1 MVTNESSLFTYLDG
15 ESWELFNYPD
25 FIPYFLDELI
35 NRFEEK
41 DQDFLNMTR
50 TACENNIDCVYDTL
64 ATRAM
69 EIGLYT
75 KTKSTVFEESAAQL
89 VNYPPRVNGTD
100 VLRVEV
106 NKPTTIQLTA
116 EDPNGDLVKF
126 RFLEEIDGAE
136 IGEETGT
143 ITWKPVNTTQL
154 VFQVQA
160 SDGKA
165 VAAYKPVVQI
175 CDCKNNGT
183 CLFDTSVGESDEV
196 NSKFKVVACSCSEA
210 YSGSFCETDY
220 DGCLDD
226 PCFPGVKCTDVE
238 APGFGAICEE
248 CPYGLYGD
256 GKKCYDI
263 DECFEERDL
272 NDTRQFCQQE
282 CINTVGS
289 YNCGCYSGYVS
300 YNRTHCEDIDECY
313 QQLFECPNNAHCVNT
328 MGSYICTCDDGYKQY
343 VRNNTCIN
351 VNECIEISSPCPE
364 YSTCE
369 DTEGG
374 HKCMCLTGFEKN
386 STGYCEDINEC
397 TLSLSDDDRHNC
409 NIQASCH
416 NIPGSFQCTCTEGW
430 HGDGETCQ
438 DINECDD
445 VYLTDCDPQKAKCSN
460 TLGSYTCTCI
470 DGYEGNGT
478 IGSCTDID
486 ECLLSTDDC
495 PRDISNCDDTEGSYK
510 CICKNGYEDVIGES
524 RNCTDIDECERN
536 THSCEDNSICSNLI
550 GSFKCICVDDE
561 NECLLSSQ
569 NDCNPSNNIC
579 ENADGSYVCLCKL
592 GYTGDGNNCTDINE
606 CTVDNGGCEHTC
618 VNTEGNYY
626 CTCNDGYEI
635 DVGGFNCKDI
645 DECILETHTC
655 PQNCTNTETTNDN
668 TVGYVCSC
676 VDGFMDQG
684 TTGRDCIPEESC
696 ANNSC
701 VNGICYVLDGVQQCQ
716 CEQGYELDAA
726 DQNTCL
732 QIDEC
737 DRGTDMCYH
746 NCHDETPGYRC
757 SCREGYTLD
766 VDDRSCSDID
776 ECIGRMHNCTALE
789 ECINT
794 DGGFK
799 CVCIPGYGSDS
810 GICEDVDEC
819 QSNTSMCHVNATCTN
834 TIGQYECDCNDGF
847 SGNGVI
853 CADINECIDDP
864 CPAHS
869 ECSNTVGNYTCTCD
883 TGFELDGNDCNDINE
898 CNDVSCDAMAD
909 CVNTIG
915 SYYCECIAG
924 YEEDEHNTC
933 NDVNECLL
941 GRDSCDVNSECQ
953 NTPGSYIC
961 DCNDGYSIAD
971 PLSCQ
976 DINECLNK
984 PCGDNERCV
993 NNPGSYQCQCKP
1005 GYYKEDDKCK
1015 KSKAFNVS
1023 MILTSVGGINL
1034 VDFNND
1040 LTSTRSE
1047 LYTIITT
1054 TIEDD
1059 MATLFSNSEISSD
1072 YLSTIVAVY
1081 EDTDD
1086 SKTFKADVK
1095 IVEDY
1100 KDEYDDLSSS
1110 GYKEVTRRFT
1120 EAMRIAHTD
1129 TTKTRS
1135 DYQGCH
1141 VQKLS
1146 RGSVNIEYI
1155 LYFKKDT
1162 DISVSDLEDVLAN
1175 YNEVIDVTS
1184 STKVVFK
1191 DSTLL
1196 IQEYTPKAC
1205 DSDVTHDCSVDADC
1219 IDVVDR
1225 FHCDCNSGYED
1236 ESPERPGRICTEIC
1250 PTTYCV
1256 NGGTC
1261 VGDSIAERKCEC
1273 PTGYVGHICEKS
1285 TMLPSNDLDRVLVIS
1300 IGTTATI
1307 ITIALV
1313 ISVIFCCLVR
1323 KKQDAKSGSVSDF
1336 FNRVKEQGQR
1346 NMWRYGDDDTLSD
1359 ISWDSQPEEQLKHLA
1374 KVMEHAPRFE
1384 KPTRPN
1390 LGPTEYD
1397 NKGFVLPYV
1406 AKGTEA
1412 QDSDRAKALRDRSQ
1426 SVYDAAYSDDHG
1438 RQFSYLT
1445 GHQTR
1450 HSHDD
1455 IDLQIPQTH
1464 NADFR
1469 RQSRYDY

>member
-1 MVTNESSLFTYLDG
+1 M
-15 ESWELFNYPD
+15 
-25 FIPYFLDELI
+25 
-35 NRFEEK
+35 
-41 DQDFLNMTR
+41 
-50 TACENNIDCVYDTL
+50 
-64 ATRAM
+64 
-69 EIGLYT
+69 
-75 KTKSTVFEESAAQL
+75 
-89 VNYPPRVNGTD
+89 
-100 VLRVEV
+100 
-106 NKPTTIQLTA
+106 
-116 EDPNGDLVKF
+116 
-126 RFLEEIDGAE
+126 
-136 IGEETGT
+136 
-143 ITWKPVNTTQL
+143 
-154 VFQVQA
+154 
-160 SDGKA
+160 
-165 VAAYKPVVQI
+165 
-175 CDCKNNGT
+175 
-183 CLFDTSVGESDEV
+183 
-196 NSKFKVVACSCSEA
+196 NSN
-210 YSGSFCETDY
+210 D
-220 DGCLDD
+220 
-226 PCFPGVKCTDVE
+226 
-238 APGFGAICEE
+238 ICE
-248 CPYGLYGD
+248 D
-256 GKKCYDI
+256 G
-263 DECFEERDL
+263 
-272 NDTRQFCQQE
+272 
-282 CINTVGS
+282 
-289 YNCGCYSGYVS
+289 
-300 YNRTHCEDIDECY
+300 
-313 QQLFECPNNAHCVNT
+313 
-328 MGSYICTCDDGYKQY
+328 
-343 VRNNTCIN
+343 
-351 VNECIEISSPCPE
+351 
-364 YSTCE
+364 
-369 DTEGG
+369 
-374 HKCMCLTGFEKN
+374 
-386 STGYCEDINEC
+386 
-397 TLSLSDDDRHNC
+397 
-409 NIQASCH
+409 
-416 NIPGSFQCTCTEGW
+416 
-430 HGDGETCQ
+430 
-438 DINECDD
+438 
-445 VYLTDCDPQKAKCSN
+445 
-460 TLGSYTCTCI
+460 
-470 DGYEGNGT
+470 
-478 IGSCTDID
+478 
-486 ECLLSTDDC
+486 
-495 PRDISNCDDTEGSYK
+495 
-510 CICKNGYEDVIGES
+510 
-524 RNCTDIDECERN
+524 
-536 THSCEDNSICSNLI
+536 
-550 GSFKCICVDDE
+550 

-579 ENADGSYVCLCKL
+579 ENTDGSYVCLCKL

-668 TVGYVCSC
+668 VVGYVCSC

-684 TTGRDCIPEESC
+684 TTGRDCIPEETC

-834 TIGQYECDCNDGF
+834 TIGQYECDCNAGF

-853 CADINECIDDP
+853 CTDINECIDDP

-883 TGFELDGNDCNDINE
+883 TGFEIDGNDCNDINE
-898 CNDVSCDAMAD
+898 CNNVSCDAMAD

-933 NDVNECLL
+933 NDVNECVLE
-941 GRDSCDVNSECQ
+941 RDSCDVNSECQ

-961 DCNDGYSIAD
+961 DCNDGYSIDD

-984 PCGDNERCV
+984 PCDENERCV

-1023 MILTSVGGINL
+1023 MILTSVGDINI
-1034 VDFNND
+1034 VDFNDD
-1040 LTSTRSE
+1040 LISTSSE

-1072 YLSTIVAVY
+1072 YLSTIVVVY
-1081 EDTDD
+1081 EDTDGGTLVRCLVNTKSASSITSD
-1086 SKTFKADVK
+1086 DLLSAFTVGLAEDGTLVGISTYIRQNSFKSDDIIINHCLDATDTCVKGEVCVFTGNNVYDCECAPGYSVAASSGKCIDIDECIDEPCDSEYQCINTAGSYKCTCLPGTFNTSGKCENSKTFKSDMKVIEA
-1095 IVEDY
+1095 Y
-1100 KDEYDDLSSS
+1100 RDEYDDTSSA
-1110 GYKEVTRRFT
+1110 GYKEITRRFT

-1129 TTKTRS
+1129 TTKTRT
-1135 DYQGCH
+1135 DYLGCH

-1162 DISVSDLEDVLAN
+1162 DINVSDLEDVLAN
-1175 YNEVIDVTS
+1175 YNEMIDVTS

-1196 IQEYTPKAC
+1196 MQEYTPKAC
-1205 DSDVTHDCSVDADC
+1205 DSDVTHDCSVDATC

-1225 FHCDCNSGYED
+1225 FYCDCNSGYED

-1250 PTTYCV
+1250 PNTYCI

-1261 VGDSIAERKCEC
+1261 VGDNIAERKCEC
-1273 PTGYVGHICEKS
+1273 PTGYVGDICEKS
-1285 TMLPSNDLDRVLVIS
+1285 TS
-1300 IGTTATI
+1300 
-1307 ITIALV
+1307 
-1313 ISVIFCCLVR
+1313 
-1323 KKQDAKSGSVSDF
+1323 
-1336 FNRVKEQGQR
+1336 
-1346 NMWRYGDDDTLSD
+1346 
-1359 ISWDSQPEEQLKHLA
+1359 
-1374 KVMEHAPRFE
+1374 
-1384 KPTRPN
+1384 
-1390 LGPTEYD
+1390 
-1397 NKGFVLPYV
+1397 
-1406 AKGTEA
+1406 
-1412 QDSDRAKALRDRSQ
+1412 
-1426 SVYDAAYSDDHG
+1426 
-1438 RQFSYLT
+1438 
-1445 GHQTR
+1445 
-1450 HSHDD
+1450 
-1455 IDLQIPQTH
+1455 
-1464 NADFR
+1464 
-1469 RQSRYDY
+1469 